1 MTDEI
6 ESGDEKSS
14 SISKAYISQPACTA
28 IQLALT
34 DLLGSWEVFPS
45 AVTGHSSGEIAAA
58 YAAGIL
64 TLEECVRVAYARGT
78 AAALLTKNTSNG
90 RGSMMAVGASCATVQ
105 PYIDRVRG
113 HRAVVACI
121 NSESSVTVS
130 GDAEAISELQST
142 LDEEGIFARK
152 LQVDVAYHS
161 HHMQRVAKQYRQLIG
176 EIAPQESSVPFHSTV
191 RGRTIPSCDLN
202 AAYWVDNLVSRVEF
216 VMGVR
221 SLLGQRVSDG
231 KTERPV
237 STVIEIGPHCALQTP
252 IKQIIE
258 YHFSDVK
265 IDYIPSLK
273 RKTDA
278 VEAMQQLAI
287 ALWMRGLPLNFE
299 RINFPDLRTKPAVL
313 TNLSPYPW
321 NHSESYWHPARLSDN
336 IYYRQFP
343 RNDILGSLSME
354 NIDLEPRWRNVISA
368 DAQPWI
374 RQHRIHNNSVYP
386 MAGFLAMAVE
396 AVAQQAAVH
405 QLALDRIE
413 LREVSVGRALTVPES
428 SSVET
433 MLSMRP
439 CTGSSG
445 NSPNIWHEFRI
456 FSWSE
461 SRGWEEHCNGL
472 IIGLENKE
480 ANPIDGHRQQSSKV
494 LDAAHQATAMQ
505 AACTTAVDSDLLY
518 HNVAQCGAVY
528 GPLFRGLTGIAVS
541 NGHEA
546 MAKLAVPETRLCMP
560 KGHETSSIVHPV
572 LLDMCVQLIWVLFGC
587 YKPGSKTTHLPSFVK
602 HISISPSHCLQPGTE
617 LQVFGNRIHAIST
630 RHPLSHRI
638 FATRPGD
645 PANPIIEIDGCVT
658 IPLPYDEGGVS
669 EARPLCYREQ
679 YEPCFDFLSGADSDL
694 LSGPDSGDGP
704 GGQRTR
710 LLDEVSYIYLQ
721 RAVKSVGKNEV
732 PSFKPHL
739 QRVFRWAQKVCS
751 AATSDTSLCAQH
763 GDQGKL
769 IQKVRTMNAVGELT
783 CKLGERLPEVLR
795 GNLDPLAVM
804 MEDDLLS
811 RHYEDNDHLLQNYAR
826 ATKCI
831 DAMAHQNPHLKFL
844 EVGAGTGGATLPI
857 LRTLGGEAGSTPRFS
872 HFTYTDIS
880 PGFFEKAK
888 DKFQAW
894 DSLMSYQTLDV
905 SSDPV
910 PQGYEPHSYDVVIA
924 CNVLHAT
931 PLIRKTVAN
940 IRRLLKPGG
949 KLLLIE
955 ETRLKSSHFIYAL
968 LPGWWLSEDP
978 DRKNGPLLDP
988 ALWGRVLKD
997 NSFSGIDVG
1006 IDDYPAAPQ
1015 RACTL
1020 MVSTATD
1027 TRIRPSPNNV
1037 VVLNTGFL
1045 IPSLCR
1051 ALQQKLKDVTG
1062 GVVNTKD
1069 FMTDPTGKLCIFVD
1083 DPDTPLLSSLTKEH
1097 LQALQKMLARS
1108 SGVLWVIQKGNIGPE
1123 SLGAHLAVGLAR
1135 TVRSETSLPFATLDV
1150 GVKGSLSESQV
1161 ADRIRDVFNDVFC
1174 NSSVLRHGDMD
1185 YVVQQGR
1192 VCVSRV
1198 VDDPELNEHLFQDT
1212 EHAPPQHQALWQ
1224 PSRPLKMVPAADG
1237 VLADC
1242 FFTDHDLVRSPLPD
1256 DQVEIRVQYVGLN
1269 FRDVLVAM
1277 SQIQGGQLGQECSG
1291 IVTAVGAAID
1301 DFRVG
1306 DRVCST
1312 APGCL
1317 ASHVRS
1323 AASNVWRVPN
1333 TMDLELAAS
1342 APLVF
1347 ATAYYSLIDIGRLTS
1362 GETVLIHAAAG
1373 GVGQAAILLAQEVG
1387 AKVFATVSS
1396 EHKKRFLM
1404 DTYQL
1409 AEEQIFFSRDTSFAT
1424 GIQKA
1429 TDGQGV
1435 DVALNSL
1442 TGDALRATFECL
1454 APFGRFV
1461 ELGKRDIIQN
1471 ARLEMVH
1478 FDKNV
1483 SFSSVDVS
1491 LIIRTRPTLMKR
1503 LLGES
1508 FRLFGKPEIQK
1519 RWSIASFSIS
1529 ELESAFRALQG
1540 GRNTGK
1546 IVIKMEK
1553 DAMVKVKPSFAES
1566 RLLCLLIASGYRFTQ
1581 HADPKISFLVMPHT
1595 S

>member
-1 MTDEI
+1 
-6 ESGDEKSS
+6 
-14 SISKAYISQPACTA
+14 
-28 IQLALT
+28 
-34 DLLGSWEVFPS
+34 
-45 AVTGHSSGEIAAA
+45 
-58 YAAGIL
+58 
-64 TLEECVRVAYARGT
+64 
-78 AAALLTKNTSNG
+78 
-90 RGSMMAVGASCATVQ
+90 MAVGSSCAAVQ
-105 PYIDRVRG
+105 PYIDRVG
-113 HRAVVACI
+113 SHRAVVACI

-130 GDAEAISELQST
+130 GDAGAISELQST
-142 LDEEGIFARK
+142 LDKEGIFARK

-176 EIAPQESSVPFHSTV
+176 EIAPQGSSVPFHSTV

-202 AAYWVDNLVSRVEF
+202 ATYWVDNLVSRVEF

-221 SLLGQRVSDG
+221 SLLGQKVG
-231 KTERPV
+231 ETERPV

-258 YHFSDVK
+258 HHFSDAK
-265 IDYIPSLK
+265 IEYFPSLK
-273 RKTDA
+273 RKVDA

-287 ALWMRGLPLNFE
+287 ALWMRGLSLDFE
-299 RINFPDLRTKPAVL
+299 SINFPDLRTKPAVL

-321 NHSESYWHPARLSDN
+321 NHSESYWHSARLSDN
-336 IYYRQFP
+336 IYHRQFP

-396 AVAQQAAVH
+396 AVAQQAALH

-413 LREVSVGRALTVPES
+413 IREVTVGRALTVPEAS
-428 SSVET
+428 FVET

-439 CTGSSG
+439 CTSTSG
-445 NSPNIWHEFRI
+445 NSPNVWHEFRI

-461 SRGWEEHCNGL
+461 SRGWDEHCHGF
-472 IIGLENKE
+472 IIGLEYKE
-480 ANPIDGHRQQSSKV
+480 PNPVDSLRQQSSKV
-494 LDAAHQATAMQ
+494 LDAAHQAAAIQ
-505 AACTTAVDSDLLY
+505 AACTTAVDSNSLY
-518 HNVAQCGAVY
+518 QNVAQCGAVY
-528 GPLFRGLTGIAVS
+528 GPLFRGLTDIAVS
-541 NGHEA
+541 NSHEA
-546 MAKLAVPETRLCMP
+546 MAKLAVPDTKLCMP
-560 KGHETSSIVHPV
+560 KEHETSSIVHPT
-572 LLDMCVQLIWVLFGC
+572 LLDICVQLIWVLFGC

-602 HISISPSHCLQPGTE
+602 HISIVPYHGLQPGSE
-617 LQVFGNRIHAIST
+617 LQVYGNRINAIST

-645 PANPIIEIDGCVT
+645 PVNAIIEIDGCVT
-658 IPLPYDEGGVS
+658 IPLPYDEVGVS
-669 EARPLCYREQ
+669 EAKPLCYREH

-694 LSGPDSGDGP
+694 LRGPDSGDGP
-704 GGQRTR
+704 GAQRTR
-710 LLDEVSYIYLQ
+710 LLDEVSYLYLQ
-721 RAVKSVGKNEV
+721 RAVKSIVKNEV
-732 PSFKPHL
+732 LSFKPHL
-739 QRVFRWAQKVCS
+739 QRVFRWAQKLCS
-751 AATSDTSLCAQH
+751 ATTFDTSLCAHH
-763 GDQGKL
+763 GDQEKL
-769 IQKVRTMNAVGELT
+769 IRKVRTMNAVGELT

-844 EVGAGTGGATLPI
+844 EVGAGTGGVTLPI
-857 LRTLGGEAGSTPRFS
+857 LQTLGGEAGSTPRFS

-894 DSLMSYQTLDV
+894 RPLMSYQTLDV

-931 PLIRKTVAN
+931 SLIRQTVAN

-988 ALWGRVLKD
+988 GLWERVLKD
-997 NSFSGIDVG
+997 NSFSGIDIG
-1006 IDDYPAAPQ
+1006 IDDYPGAPQ

-1027 TRIRPSPNNV
+1027 TRIRPSSNNV
-1037 VVLNTGFL
+1037 VVMNTGFL

-1062 GVVNTKD
+1062 GVVNTRD
-1069 FMTDPTGKLCIFVD
+1069 FTTDPTGKLCIFVD
-1083 DPDTPLLSSLTKEH
+1083 DPDTPLLSSLTKESFR
-1097 LQALQKMLARS
+1097 ALQKMLARS
-1108 SGVLWVIQKGNIGPE
+1108 SGVLWVIQKGNTGPE

-1150 GVKGSLSESQV
+1150 GVKGSLPESQV
-1161 ADRIRDVFNDVFC
+1161 ADRIRDVFNDIFC

-1192 VCVSRV
+1192 ICVSRI

-1242 FFTDHDLVRSPLPD
+1242 FFTDHDVVRSPLPD
-1256 DQVEIRVQYVGLN
+1256 DQVEIKVEYVGLN

-1291 IVTAVGAAID
+1291 VVTAIGAAVD

-1347 ATAYYSLIDIGRLTS
+1347 ATAYYSLVDIGRLTS

-1373 GVGQAAILLAQEVG
+1373 GVGQAAIMLAQEVG

-1409 AEEQIFFSRDTSFAT
+1409 AEDQIFFSRDTSFAS
-1424 GIQKA
+1424 GIYKA
-1429 TDGQGV
+1429 TGGQGV

-1442 TGDALRATFECL
+1442 TGDALRSTFECL

-1471 ARLEMVH
+1471 SQLEMVH

-1491 LIIRTRPTLMKR
+1491 LIIRTRPALMKR

-1508 FRLFGKPEIQK
+1508 FRLFGKPETQA
-1519 RWSIASFSIS
+1519 RWSITCYSIS

-1546 IVIKMEK
+1546 IVIQMEK
-1553 DAMVKVKPSFAES
+1553 DAMVKVRPSFAVCHS
-1566 RLLCLLIASGYRFTQ
+1566 VLANCLWL
-1581 HADPKISFLVMPHT
+1581 
-1595 S
+1595 

>member
-1 MTDEI
+1 MI
-6 ESGDEKSS
+6 EYGDATSS

-34 DLLGSWEVFPS
+34 DLLRSWGVFPS

-78 AAALLTKNTSNG
+78 AAALLTKDTSNG
-90 RGSMMAVGASCATVQ
+90 KGSMMAVGASYAAVQ
-105 PYIDRVRG
+105 PYIDRLHC
-113 HRAVVACI
+113 HRAVIACI

-130 GDAEAISELQST
+130 GDAGAISELQST
-142 LDEEGIFARK
+142 LDKEGMFARK

-176 EIAPQESSVPFHSTV
+176 DIAPQESSVPFHSTV
-191 RGRTIPSCDLN
+191 RGRTITPCKLN
-202 AAYWVDNLVSRVEF
+202 ATYWVDNLVSRVEF
-216 VMGVR
+216 LMGVR
-221 SLLGQRVSDG
+221 SLLGQKVSVG
-231 KTERPV
+231 ETERAIG
-237 STVIEIGPHCALQTP
+237 TVIEIGPHCTLQTP
-252 IKQIIE
+252 IKQVIE
-258 YHFSDVK
+258 HHFSNAK
-265 IDYIPSLK
+265 IDYFPSLK
-273 RKTDA
+273 RNVHA

-287 ALWMRGLPLNFE
+287 SLWMQGLQLDFE
-299 RINFPDLRTKPAVL
+299 SINFPDLGKKPAVL

-336 IYYRQFP
+336 VYQRPFP
-343 RNDILGSLSME
+343 RNDILGSLTME

-396 AVAQQAAVH
+396 AVAQQAALH
-405 QLALDRIE
+405 QVALDRIE
-413 LREVSVGRALTVPES
+413 MREVSVGRALTVPES

-439 CTGSSG
+439 CTSTSG
-445 NSPNIWHEFRI
+445 NSPKMWHEFRI

-461 SRGWEEHCNGL
+461 NRGWEEHCHGF

-480 ANPIDGHRQQSSKV
+480 PNPVDGHRQQSSKV
-494 LDAAHQATAMQ
+494 LDAAHQATSMR
-505 AACTTAVDSDLLY
+505 AACTTAVDSDSLY
-518 HNVAQCGAVY
+518 QNVAQCGALY
-528 GPLFRGLTGIAVS
+528 GPLFRGLTDIAVS
-541 NGHEA
+541 DGHEA
-546 MAKLAVPETRLCMP
+546 MAKLTVPDTKLCMP
-560 KGHETSSIVHPV
+560 KEHETSSIVHPT
-572 LLDMCVQLIWVLFGC
+572 LLDMCIQLIWVLFGC

-602 HISISPSHCLQPGTE
+602 HIAISPSHGLQPGSE
-617 LQVFGNRIHAIST
+617 LQLYGNRTNAIST

-638 FATRPGD
+638 FATSPGD
-645 PANPIIEIDGCVT
+645 PANSVIEIDGCVT
-658 IPLPYDEGGVS
+658 IPLPHDDGGVP
-669 EARPLCYREQ
+669 EARPLCYREHF
-679 YEPCFDFLSGADSDL
+679 EPCFDFLSGADSDL
-694 LSGPDSGDGP
+694 LKGPDSGDGP
-704 GGQRTR
+704 GAQRTR
-710 LLDEVSYIYLQ
+710 LLDEVSHVYLQ
-721 RAVKSVGKNEV
+721 RAVKSISKSEIL
-732 PSFKPHL
+732 SFKPHL
-739 QRVFRWAQKVCS
+739 QRVFRWAQKLCN
-751 AATSDTSLCAQH
+751 ATTFDTTLCAQH
-763 GDQGKL
+763 KDQERL
-769 IQKVRTMNAVGELT
+769 IQKARTMNAVGELT
-783 CKLGERLPEVLR
+783 CKLGECLAEVLR

-857 LRTLGGEAGSTPRFS
+857 LQTLGGEAGSTPRFS

-894 DSLMSYQTLDV
+894 GSLMSYQTLDV

-910 PQGYEPHSYDVVIA
+910 PQGFEPHSYDVVIA

-931 PLIRKTVAN
+931 PLIRRTVAN
-940 IRRLLKPGG
+940 IRRLLRPGG

-978 DRKNGPLLDP
+978 DRKNGPLLEP
-988 ALWGRVLKD
+988 GLWQRVLKG

-1006 IDDYPAAPQ
+1006 IDDYPGAPQ

-1027 TRIRPSPNNV
+1027 TRIKPSSSSNDV
-1037 VVLNTGFL
+1037 IVMNTGFL

-1051 ALQQKLKDVTG
+1051 ALQQKLKDITG
-1062 GVVNTKD
+1062 GIVNTRD
-1069 FMTDPTGKLCIFVD
+1069 LTTDPTGKLCIFVD
-1083 DPDTPLLSSLTKEH
+1083 DPDTPLLPSLAEENF
-1097 LQALQKMLARS
+1097 QALQKMLTRS
-1108 SGVLWVIQKGNIGPE
+1108 SGILWVIQKGNTGPE

-1150 GVKGSLSESQV
+1150 GIKGSLSESQV
-1161 ADRIRDVFNDVFC
+1161 ADRIRDVFNDVFYS
-1174 NSSVLRHGDMD
+1174 SSVLRHGDMD

-1192 VCVSRV
+1192 VCVSRIV
-1198 VDDPELNEHLFQDT
+1198 NDFELNQHLFQDT

-1224 PSRPLKMVPAADG
+1224 PIRPLKMVPAGDG

-1242 FFTDHDLVRSPLPD
+1242 FFTDHEAIRSPLPD
-1256 DQVEIRVQYVGLN
+1256 DLVEIQVQYVGLN

-1291 IVTAVGAAID
+1291 IITAVGAAVD

-1312 APGCL
+1312 APGSL

-1323 AASNVWRVPN
+1323 PASSVWRVPN
-1333 TMDLELAAS
+1333 TMNLELAAS

-1347 ATAYYSLIDIGRLTS
+1347 ATAYYSLVDIGRLTP

-1373 GVGQAAILLAQEVG
+1373 GVGQAAIMIAQEVG

-1409 AEEQIFFSRDTSFAT
+1409 LEDQILFSRDTSFAAGIHRAT
-1424 GIQKA
+1424 G
-1429 TDGQGV
+1429 GHGV

-1483 SFSSVDVS
+1483 SFSSVDLS
-1491 LIIRTRPTLMKR
+1491 LIIRTRPALSKR

-1508 FRLFGKPEIQK
+1508 FRFFGKPEIQA
-1519 RWSIASFSIS
+1519 RWSTTSFSIAD
-1529 ELESAFRALQG
+1529 LESAFRALQG
-1540 GRNTGK
+1540 GRTTGK
-1546 IVIKMEK
+1546 IVVQMGK
-1553 DAMVKVKPSFAES
+1553 DAMVKVKHSFAVS
-1566 RLLCLLIASGYRFTQ
+1566 CSICLLIVPGYRFTQ
-1581 HADPKISFLVMPHT
+1581 HADRKISFLVMLRT
-1595 S
+1595 L